1 MESKSYAK
9 IILGLKLPKNLTAYL
24 AAQKDPEHQALW
36 KAYLEEKDPELKKEK
51 WKAVKANRI
60 KLGIKDMEE

>member
-9 IILGLKLPKNLTAYL
+9 IILGLKLPKNLAANL
-24 AAQKDPEHQALW
+24 AAQKDPEHQALI